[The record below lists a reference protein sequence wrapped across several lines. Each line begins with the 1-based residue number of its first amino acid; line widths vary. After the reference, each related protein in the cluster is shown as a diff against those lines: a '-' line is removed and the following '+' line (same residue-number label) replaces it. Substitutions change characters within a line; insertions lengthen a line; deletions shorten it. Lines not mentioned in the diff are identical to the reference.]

1 MRNAAPRT
9 VTGRELSLD
18 VRFSSAHL
26 TPGTV
31 ATMRGTVGPNLSDG
45 TETVTISGTV
55 TRGTGYRGVHV
66 APDGECV
73 VLTTSFT
80 CTVALAPGDS
90 AELDIRLRVDALNA
104 PAVARQQL
112 SVASSLPGQ
121 GNATTSTVPIRPDDG
136 SQALAAA
143 LTTFEMTRL
152 PEAFLPLLAMFLFA
166 LAATHAGRQRSGTDS
181 RSSNGSSGENP

>member
-1 MRNAAPRT
+1 

-18 VRFSSAHL
+18 VRFSSAQL

-31 ATMRGTVGPNLSDG
+31 ATMRGTVGPNLSES

-55 TRGTGYRGVHV
+55 TRGTGYRAVHV

-73 VLTTSFT
+73 VLTTTFT
-80 CTVALAPGDS
+80 CTVALAPGGT

-112 SVASSLPGQ
+112 SVASSLAGQ
-121 GNATTSTVPIRPDDG
+121 GNATTSTVPIRRDDDPP
-136 SQALAAA
+136 ALAAA
-143 LTTFEMTRL
+143 FTTLEMTRL
-152 PEAFLPLLAMFLFA
+152 PQAFLPLLAMLLFA
-166 LAATHAGRQRSGTDS
+166 LAATHAGRRRTGSGS
-181 RSSNGSSGENP
+181 RSSNGSSGDNP